1 MNKSFEKYRMNKG
14 LEIQEQL
21 RALFSQPPFPGSQLI
36 RLFFTYKGHPFN
48 TVFTLSNTEELITFT
63 NHCIKVYFNRAGPE
77 LSTSISKNDEDPACF
92 TPRLVSSG
100 DIKTTDVLQVLKTRL
115 SLLFP
120 TEDPHTISNV
130 MSLDIATIEDVGN
143 ISLSVNRIL
152 RGQDAYYEK
161 YGYESAR
168 ITPIKL
174 WIRSLSWESVPS
186 EVKDLILPRVSDP
199 IEPGATFV
207 EVMKKIPIEEDLDEE
222 GISLSF
228 MIWGALV
235 PWGFEEYK
243 EDKTHLFPQGSP
255 DCVWT
260 FTLNPE
266 SEAWTAWSQTI
277 QFTDL
282 VLLPDSL
289 VAPGKNARKRRTRR
303 KIHNRRNSKTRK
315 HYRKVL
321 N

>member
-1 MNKSFEKYRMNKG
+1 MSASADA
-14 LEIQEQL
+14 EIQERI
-21 RALFSQPPFPGSQLI
+21 RALFSQPPFSGSQSI
-36 RLFFTYKGHPFN
+36 HLFFTYKGHPFN
-48 TVFTLSNTEELITFT
+48 TVFTLTNSEEVITFT
-63 NHCIKVYFNRAGPE
+63 NSCIKVYLDRSDSE
-77 LSTSISKNDEDPACF
+77 LSTSISKDDEDPSCF

-120 TEDPHTISNV
+120 IEEPHTISNV
-130 MSLDIATIEDVGN
+130 MSLDIATVEDVGD
-143 ISLSVNRIL
+143 ISVSVNRIL

-168 ITPIKL
+168 ITPIKE

-186 EVKDLILPRVSDP
+186 EVKDLILPRLSDP
-199 IEPGATFV
+199 IEPGAKFV
-207 EVMKKIPIEEDLDEE
+207 EVMKEIPIEEDLDEE

-260 FTLNPE
+260 FTLNSE
-266 SEAWTAWSQTI
+266 SEAWKAWSQTI

-282 VLLPDSL
+282 VLLPDPLASEN
-289 VAPGKNARKRRTRR
+289 KNKKGGRRKTRR
-303 KIHNRRNSKTRK
+303 KGRSTRRR
-315 HYRKVL
+315 RR
-321 N
+321 